1 MKHRQTC
8 NNPYNRN
15 AGSQADHVNPD
26 DPVKHPMQKSPD
38 TLAQIRLHHFL
49 PTSRANG
56 PGLRA
61 VAWFQGCTLG
71 CPGCFNHQTH
81 SRRGGY
87 WISVDQLFSQISAL
101 QNQVQGVT
109 ISGGE
114 PLQQMRPLL
123 KLLSRLRDETVLSI
137 LLFSGYT
144 WTEIER
150 MPMGKHVLDLLDV
163 LVAGRY
169 LQDQPRGR
177 GLLGSKNQQIYFLSQ
192 RYSAKD
198 VQATPPAEVILTP
211 GGEILL
217 SGIQPLQ
224 L

>member
-1 MKHRQTC
+1 
-8 NNPYNRN
+8 
-15 AGSQADHVNPD
+15 
-26 DPVKHPMQKSPD
+26 MQKPPKTPD
-38 TLAQIRLHHFL
+38 RLKLHHFL

-61 VAWFQGCTLG
+61 VAWLQGCNLG
-71 CPGCFNHQTH
+71 CPGCFNPQMH

-87 WISVDQLFSQISAL
+87 WITVDQLFLQITALQSQI
-101 QNQVQGVT
+101 QGVT

-123 KLLSRLRDETVLSI
+123 KLLHLLRSETDLSI

-144 WTEIER
+144 WSEIEC
-150 MPMGKHVLDLLDV
+150 MPMGEPLLNLLDV

-169 LQDQPRGR
+169 VQEQPGSG
-177 GLLGSKNQQIYFLSQ
+177 GLLGSSNQQIYYLTK
-192 RYSAKD
+192 RYSAQD
-198 VQATPPAEVILTP
+198 VEQTPPAEVILTP
-211 GGEILL
+211 DGEILL